1 MDDGID
7 HTEPIS
13 LIKADDEKTFE
24 SLYNLFA
31 HRLYHYVYCR
41 VRSRAQTEEIVQEIF
56 VSLWRN
62 RKKLEINT
70 SVESYL
76 FGAAK
81 YKILSFIRSEK
92 VRKKYAEEFTIFAS
106 KHYDNS
112 VEEMTD
118 LMDLQFVLNEKI
130 AELPE
135 KCQTAFRMSRMEH
148 EPIPRIAEK
157 MNISTGT
164 VENYISR
171 ALKHLRTS
179 LGELLAIIVL
189 YLF

>member
-7 HTEPIS
+7 HIEPIS
-13 LIKADDEKTFE
+13 LIEAEDEKTFE

-31 HRLYHYVYCR
+31 DRLYRYVYCR
-41 VRSRAQTEEIVQEIF
+41 VRSKAQTEEIVQEIF

-62 RKKLEINT
+62 RRKLEINT
-70 SVESYL
+70 SVEAYL
-76 FGAAK
+76 FSAAK
-81 YKILSFIRSEK
+81 YKILSFVRSEK
-92 VRKKYAEEFTIFAS
+92 VRKKYAEDFTIFAS

-118 LMDLQFVLNEKI
+118 LMDLQFVINKRI

-135 KCQTAFRMSRMEH
+135 KCQTAFRMSRIEH

-179 LGELLAIIVL
+179 LGELLAVVVL
-189 YLF
+189 CFS

>member
-1 MDDGID
+1 MDDGVD

-13 LIKADDEKTFE
+13 LIKAEDEKTFE

-31 HRLYHYVYCR
+31 DRLYHYVYCR
-41 VRSRAQTEEIVQEIF
+41 VRSKAQTEEIVQEIF

-70 SVESYL
+70 SWESYL

-92 VRKKYAEEFTIFAS
+92 VRKKYAEDFTIFAS

-112 VEEMTD
+112 IEEMTD
-118 LMDLQFVLNEKI
+118 LMDLQFVVNEKI

-179 LGELLAIIVL
+179 L
-189 YLF
+189 